1 MNRHGFLDRL
11 RHDVNNGGS
20 SIMRNPNTNDDW
32 HSAVAKYLLSVLGPN
47 FPNMMAAIKKIKL
60 IPLMGGRWRRPSALD
75 RDPVYFTQAHGHAI
89 PTDGIVDLIAPNA
102 EINPFRKQLFA
113 RLGVQEASV
122 RDIRRKIIDQDTKFA
137 PGLETSRSHL
147 RFLYLTAH
155 LDRENDK
162 PITYS
167 LLELTGNASRLR
179 SLLEGTWYFPDKGPY
194 TPQELLAQFDPKPII
209 LHPAYMRDCPEKP
222 EEETRSWRTWLSEM
236 FGIRDV
242 IPLTSNIHL
251 SEECLY
257 LARSCQEK
265 FLSFLL
271 RYWPFEGAY
280 IANNPDLAKALLNI
294 EVLCE
299 NGRAYPLGKTY
310 VRTAQFEYADG
321 FLREGE
327 FFPWLKLDHFSEEAG
342 FSDIGV
348 LTTALGFGRPK
359 SDLEF
364 YLTILQF
371 VSDGNREKNKVLDA
385 SRIFDLYSRIE
396 NRYHES
402 VTVKISREMIV
413 YVFCTL
419 SICATSKLHHRSAF
433 KAQRLIYVPGYDSGD
448 ANWAFPD
455 ECLWDAPGYMR
466 SSYPL
471 KSQYHDCTKGKYIG
485 ALFHSILKIRDA
497 GIDDFLLELDE
508 RGLEDSMDYGLAKD
522 LYQELDERRSR
533 MDDATVKKI
542 R

>member
-1 MNRHGFLDRL
+1 MCDKYGKPLLPDLDWEKYPSSHYAGKDLNTLRDYGLKRMSRWEFLDRL
-11 RHDVNNGGS
+11 EQDVNNGGS
-20 SIMRNPNTNDDW
+20 SIMRNPDTNDDW
-32 HSAVAKYLLSVLGPN
+32 HSAVAKYLLSVSGPKN
-47 FPNMMAAIKKIKL
+47 PNTTAAIKKIEL
-60 IPLMGGRWRRPSALD
+60 IPLMGGHWRCPSVLD
-75 RDPVYFTQAHGHAI
+75 RYPVYFTHAHGYAI
-89 PTDGIVDLIAPNA
+89 PTDGIFDLIAPNA

-122 RDIRRKIIDQDTKFA
+122 RDIRRKIIDQDTRFA

-147 RFLYLTAH
+147 WFLYLTAH
-155 LDRENDK
+155 LDRENDQ

-167 LLELTGNASRLR
+167 LLKFTDNACRLNSWLGGR
-179 SLLEGTWYFPDKGPY
+179 GYFPDEGPY

-209 LHPAYMRDCPEKP
+209 VHPAYMRDCPEKP

-242 IPLTSNIHL
+242 IPLTSNKHL
-251 SEECLY
+251 SEECLH

-265 FLSFLL
+265 FLPFLL

-280 IANNPDLAKALLNI
+280 IANNPDLVKELLNI

-299 NGRAYPLGKTY
+299 NGRVYPMGKTY

-327 FFPWLKLDHFSEEAG
+327 FFPWLKLDHFSEEAV

-348 LTTALGFGRPK
+348 LKTALGFGRPK
-359 SDLEF
+359 SDLDF

-371 VSDGNREKNKVLDA
+371 VSEGNRGKKKVLDD

-402 VTVKISREMIV
+402 VTLEMSREMIV
-413 YVFCTL
+413 
-419 SICATSKLHHRSAF
+419 
-433 KAQRLIYVPGYDSGD
+433 
-448 ANWAFPD
+448 
-455 ECLWDAPGYMR
+455 
-466 SSYPL
+466 
-471 KSQYHDCTKGKYIG
+471 
-485 ALFHSILKIRDA
+485 
-497 GIDDFLLELDE
+497 
-508 RGLEDSMDYGLAKD
+508 
-522 LYQELDERRSR
+522 
-533 MDDATVKKI
+533 
-542 R
+542 

>member
-1 MNRHGFLDRL
+1 MKLVPAIAQAFIQAVKQFCTHTGLAYQWMRYLPDIEWGSQDGFWKALPGEICRQLQLTSTMWTRSQCTMRRIGDMRLIPSSMCDKYGKPLLPDLDWEKYPSSHYAGKDLNTLRDYGLKRMSRWEFLDRL
-11 RHDVNNGGS
+11 EQDVNNGGS
-20 SIMRNPNTNDDW
+20 SIMRNPDTNDDW
-32 HSAVAKYLLSVLGPN
+32 HSAVAKYLLSVSGPKN
-47 FPNMMAAIKKIKL
+47 PNTTAAIKKIEL
-60 IPLMGGRWRRPSALD
+60 IPLMGGHWRCPSVLD
-75 RDPVYFTQAHGHAI
+75 RYPVYFTHAHGYAI
-89 PTDGIVDLIAPNA
+89 PTDGIFDLIAPNA

-122 RDIRRKIIDQDTKFA
+122 RDIRRKIIDQDTRFA

-147 RFLYLTAH
+147 WFLYLTAH
-155 LDRENDK
+155 LDRENDQ

-167 LLELTGNASRLR
+167 LLKFTDNACRLNSWLGGR
-179 SLLEGTWYFPDKGPY
+179 WYFPDEGPY

-209 LHPAYMRDCPEKP
+209 VHPAYMRDCPEKP

-242 IPLTSNIHL
+242 IPLTSNKHL
-251 SEECLY
+251 SEECLH

-265 FLSFLL
+265 FLPFLL

-280 IANNPDLAKALLNI
+280 IANNPDLVKELLNI

-299 NGRAYPLGKTY
+299 NGRVYPMGKTY

-321 FLREGE
+321 FLREDE

-348 LTTALGFGRPK
+348 LKTALGFGRPK
-359 SDLEF
+359 SDLDF

-371 VSDGNREKNKVLDA
+371 VSEGNRGKKKVLDD

-402 VTVKISREMIV
+402 VTLEMSREMIV
-413 YVFCTL
+413 
-419 SICATSKLHHRSAF
+419 
-433 KAQRLIYVPGYDSGD
+433 
-448 ANWAFPD
+448 
-455 ECLWDAPGYMR
+455 
-466 SSYPL
+466 
-471 KSQYHDCTKGKYIG
+471 
-485 ALFHSILKIRDA
+485 
-497 GIDDFLLELDE
+497 
-508 RGLEDSMDYGLAKD
+508 
-522 LYQELDERRSR
+522 
-533 MDDATVKKI
+533 
-542 R
+542 